1 MQQYLDPAGITKNPY
16 DIFIGGVRLAD
27 IPEVAER
34 IIREQ
39 EAELRELIQLTK
51 QNGLLG
57 NLLEGLQTPTIQ
69 DYRFAFD
76 PRTPLNHPALQRLGI
91 TDETNRYQFTT
102 LFENSIAGYFS
113 YLQTIDQ
120 DKAQFFLSWLD
131 AHIKES
137 DRQAHTYIVAG
148 SRSGKSELLKILI
161 HNYIKKGFSSLI
173 ILDPSGKLASEV
185 AHFQNFTGTA
195 NDSKLIYFDPYLGQ
209 KNGVYPVINPFECT
223 YKDLYRLDRA
233 TDELTRAINQILA
246 DTSSGFTDQMGL
258 IVKRMISVLIYKG
271 NGSFWDLLRF
281 LNNEQNNDLI
291 EIGKKHPNQ
300 AVREFFIYRFG
311 QDKDLSVSI
320 SGIKTRIENLTSNT
334 LFMRTTTGKSTIDL
348 QIALDSRKYLIFNL
362 SKGSLGENVSKY
374 LGKLI
379 VAQVQI
385 LSLQRQDRPPESYPP
400 VHIFID
406 EMHNYITQSI
416 EQILTE
422 SAKYKY
428 YLTLANQYTGQS
440 DRPTGA
446 SQFYTALLGNTW
458 IKVIG
463 KAGYD
468 TIADMSREMGVT
480 KDVLNQLEKGKF
492 YVRVGNS
499 TPFLLTAS
507 KRLLDTKHSMSPQE
521 WEKLTAEQLRKY
533 YRQPTVYQRPPATTQ
548 VQPPQEQA
556 TPKPPQERQEKQLY
570 TEAKKTESKTAA
582 PEPQETPAKKF
593 KRKLDF

>member
-1 MQQYLDPAGITKNPY
+1 MQQFLDPAGITTNPD

-27 IPEVAER
+27 IPEVAEQ
-34 IIREQ
+34 IIRQ
-39 EAELRELIQLTK
+39 HEAELRELIQLTK
-51 QNGLLG
+51 QNGLVG
-57 NLLEGLQTPTIQ
+57 DLLERLQTPTIQ
-69 DYRFAFD
+69 DYRFAFE
-76 PRTPLNHPALQRLGI
+76 PRTPPSHPALQRLGI
-91 TDETNRYQFTT
+91 TDETSRYQFTT
-102 LFENSIAGYFS
+102 IYENSIAGYFS

-131 AHIKES
+131 AHIKET

-148 SRSGKSELLKILI
+148 SRSGKSELLKILL
-161 HNYIKKGFSSLI
+161 HNYIKKGFSSLVV
-173 ILDPSGKLASEV
+173 LDPSGKLASEV
-185 AHFQNFTGTA
+185 AHFQNFTNPA
-195 NDSKLIYFDPYLGQ
+195 NASILIYFDPYLGQ

-233 TDELTRAINQILA
+233 TDELTRAVNQILA
-246 DTSSGFTDQMGL
+246 DTGSGFTDQMGL
-258 IVKRMISVLIYKG
+258 IVKRMIAVLLYKG

-281 LNNEQNNDLI
+281 LNNDQNNDLI

-300 AVREFFIYRFG
+300 AVKEFFLYRFG

-334 LFMRTTTGKSTIDL
+334 LFMRCTTGTSTIEL
-348 QIALDSRKYLIFNL
+348 QKALDSRKYLIFNL

-385 LSLQRQDRPPESYPP
+385 LSLQRQDRPPETYPP

-468 TIADMSREMGVT
+468 TIADMSREMGVS

-507 KRLLDTKHSMSPQE
+507 KRLLDTQHSMSERE
-521 WEKLTAEQLRKY
+521 WDSLTIEQLNKY
-533 YRQPTVYQRPPATTQ
+533 YRKPTVYQRQTTADPAQQRSEKT
-548 VQPPQEQA
+548 
-556 TPKPPQERQEKQLY
+556 QEKPLF
-570 TEAKKTESKTAA
+570 TEDKKTESDTAA
-582 PEPQETPAKKF
+582 HTPQESPKKKF
-593 KRKLDF
+593 TRKLDF